1 MEQIFISCIKGALS
15 VKGPKK
21 SRSEYMQRQIH
32 ILSSVG
38 LFYLIIIALFG
49 IPLLAA
55 FVVVLIQ
62 GVFDFRYVII
72 GAGAIGIGLAIY
84 YTIRLCCRLFRKIRQ
99 DGALAIGRA
108 KERASCG
115 ESVQLQLLGGLFS
128 LSYGGNGGG
137 KNPDM
142 ITDGS
147 QTTALIEDMREDR
160 FLNQD
165 PIWRLKELSA
175 LKTQGIIDEHEF
187 QKLKEKLIR
196 DVCSM

>member
-1 MEQIFISCIKGALS
+1 MKGS
-15 VKGPKK
+15 KK
-21 SRSEYMQRQIH
+21 SRSQYMQRQIH

-38 LFYLIIIALFG
+38 LFYLIIIALFA

-72 GAGAIGIGLAIY
+72 VAGAIGIGLAIY
-84 YTIRLCCRLFRKIRQ
+84 YTVRLCCRLFRKIRQ

-108 KERASCG
+108 RERASRG

-128 LSYGGNGGG
+128 FSYGGNGGS

-142 ITDGS
+142 IAYGN
-147 QTTALIEDMREDR
+147 QPTAFIEDMREDR
-160 FLNQD
+160 FVNYD
-165 PIWRLKELSA
+165 PIRQLKELSA
-175 LKTQGIIDEHEF
+175 LKNQGVIDEHEF

-196 DVCSM
+196 DVCNM